1 MVEFSICKII
11 LFRYA
16 LNMDKVKTDRG
27 FKAERNLDVK
37 DDEFYDYVETSA
49 YGELI
54 RLEKPFVYITQNV
67 SNLASSHRIFPHT
80 KKVAKYGAKCALFGC
95 GEVFEVG
102 STRILGA
109 TKFNDINLQ
118 FTKKINKF
126 GKEAF
131 HYICFKHLPNGE
143 GYSTDEYESDV

>member
-1 MVEFSICKII
+1 M
-11 LFRYA
+11 FRYA
-16 LNMDKVKTDRG
+16 FNMGKVKTGCG
-27 FKAERNLDVK
+27 FKTERNLDVK
-37 DDEFYDYVETSA
+37 DDGFYDYVETSA
-49 YGELI
+49 CGELI
-54 RLEKPFVYITQNV
+54 RLETNFVNITKYCKP
-67 SNLASSHRIFPHT
+67 SSDRIFPHT

-131 HYICFKHLPNGE
+131 HYICFKHLPNSE

>member
-1 MVEFSICKII
+1 MVQSSVSQMVEFSICKII

-54 RLEKPFVYITQNV
+54 RLEKPFVNIT
-67 SNLASSHRIFPHT
+67 
-80 KKVAKYGAKCALFGC
+80 
-95 GEVFEVG
+95 
-102 STRILGA
+102 
-109 TKFNDINLQ
+109 
-118 FTKKINKF
+118 
-126 GKEAF
+126 
-131 HYICFKHLPNGE
+131 
-143 GYSTDEYESDV
+143 

>member
-1 MVEFSICKII
+1 
-11 LFRYA
+11 
-16 LNMDKVKTDRG
+16 MDKVKTDRG

-54 RLEKPFVYITQNV
+54 RLEKPCVMLQCCKPF
-67 SNLASSHRIFPHT
+67 SHRIFPHT

-143 GYSTDEYESDV
+143 GYSTALTSTSRTCSSDYEMLITYNKGII

>member
-54 RLEKPFVYITQNV
+54 R
-67 SNLASSHRIFPHT
+67 
-80 KKVAKYGAKCALFGC
+80 
-95 GEVFEVG
+95 
-102 STRILGA
+102 
-109 TKFNDINLQ
+109 
-118 FTKKINKF
+118 
-126 GKEAF
+126 
-131 HYICFKHLPNGE
+131 
-143 GYSTDEYESDV
+143 

>member
-1 MVEFSICKII
+1 M
-11 LFRYA
+11 
-16 LNMDKVKTDRG
+16 
-27 FKAERNLDVK
+27 
-37 DDEFYDYVETSA
+37 
-49 YGELI
+49 
-54 RLEKPFVYITQNV
+54 
-67 SNLASSHRIFPHT
+67 
-80 KKVAKYGAKCALFGC
+80 AKYGAKCALFGC